1 MQPKKVASVEKA
13 SLDRRSFLRLCA
25 VTAGG
30 AVVAACQ
37 QRLQNVNPTAT
48 ASLALEPAVK
58 IDVAGG
64 DQDAW
69 AWVKQVK
76 VGVSEGECESVIV
89 HANGQEFAA
98 RPEEDS
104 FVAQVQLAE
113 GENQVSATC
122 LQPGGAEVQSE
133 PVIYTGRFRQVPTAI
148 IQIAIE
154 DGQIVLDGSE
164 SVPAEGIKAAIA
176 DYVWS
181 VREGNPAALR
191 VRGGELTGDVR
202 GEMLSVLP
210 PTTDGEYYLSLRV
223 VDEAGREDIGTSYFV
238 VENGQPRIPDYDT
251 ENPAWLETAVVY
263 GVIPFLFGNPAFQAI
278 GERLDELADLGIN
291 AIWLGPINTH
301 PVDDYGYAV
310 ENYFGLDPAYGTE
323 EDFRNLV
330 QTAHTRGIRVLMDF
344 VPNHTSN
351 THPYFLDAQERG
363 TESPYW
369 DFYDRDEQGNYTY
382 YFEWTHL
389 PNLNYD
395 NPEVC
400 RMITEA
406 FEYWV
411 REFDVDGFRVD
422 VVWGVKERRPNF
434 WLEWRRALKRI
445 KPDLMLLAEA
455 TAREPYYFDNGF
467 DVAYDWTYRPGG
479 WSWEIVWNAYK
490 YRLLSYNL
498 TEALTNSPEGY
509 HPDAVIFRFLNNND
523 TGKRFITRH
532 GEGVTRVATAMLLTL
547 PGIPCLYTGDEYG
560 LEFEPYQQLELLE
573 FKEQFSGLRDYHKRL
588 IELRKELASLHS
600 PFWELIQPDA
610 IPQSVFSY
618 VRYSEES
625 ETNAPPVIVLLNFS
639 EEPAEF
645 QFAVPEQFGA
655 LADTLY
661 DLLARES
668 VPATDGNRM
677 HVSVPA
683 LTARVLSKEPLA

>member
-1 MQPKKVASVEKA
+1 MQPKKTASIEKP

-25 VTAGG
+25 LTAGG
-30 AVVAACQ
+30 AIVAACQ
-37 QRLQNVNPTAT
+37 QQLQGIETAT
-48 ASLALEPAVK
+48 VPTGTASPVTAVK
-58 IDVAGG
+58 LSLPGA

-69 AWVKQVK
+69 TWVKSVQ
-76 VGVSEGECESVIV
+76 VGVSDPAACEAVMV
-89 HANGQEFAA
+89 AVNGREFEAKPDGDHFTA
-98 RPEEDS
+98 EI
-104 FVAQVQLAE
+104 QLAE
-113 GENQVSATC
+113 GKNQVSAICKQT
-122 LQPGGAEVQSE
+122 GDAKVESA
-133 PVIYTGRFRQVPTAI
+133 PVVFTARLRQVPTAV
-148 IQIAIE
+148 IQIAID
-154 DGQIVLDGSE
+154 DGQIIFDGSN
-164 SVPAEGIKAAIA
+164 SLHAEGTNTTIV
-176 DYVWS
+176 DYFWS
-181 VREGNPAALR
+181 ARETNP
-191 VRGGELTGDVR
+191 DVLQLED
-202 GEMLSVLP
+202 GSQSLSIIPLA
-210 PTTDGEYYLSLRV
+210 TDGEYYVSLRV
-223 VDEAGREDIGTSYFV
+223 VDEEGREDTSTSYFV
-238 VENGQPRIPDYDT
+238 VENGQPRIPNYDT

-263 GVIPFLFGNPAFQAI
+263 GVIPFLFGSPAYQAI
-278 GERLDELADLGIN
+278 GEHLDELADLGIN

-330 QTAHTRGIRVLMDF
+330 KAAHERGIRVLMDF

-363 TESPYW
+363 TDSPYW
-369 DFYDRDEQGNYTY
+369 DFYDRDEQGNYTH
-382 YFEWTHL
+382 YFQWTHL

-395 NPEVC
+395 NPEVR
-400 RMITEA
+400 RMIIEA
-406 FEYWV
+406 FSYWV

-422 VVWGVKERRPNF
+422 VVWGVKERRPDF

-479 WSWEIVWNAYK
+479 WSWEIAWNAYK

-498 TEALTNSPEGY
+498 TEALTNRPEGY

-560 LEFEPYQQLELLE
+560 REFEPYQQLEPLTFE
-573 FKEQFSGLRDYHKRL
+573 EEYPGLRDYHKHL
-588 IELRKELASLHS
+588 IQLRQEIPSLHS
-600 PFWELIQPDA
+600 RQMSIITPDA
-610 IPQSVFSY
+610 TPQAVFAY
-618 VRYSEES
+618 VRYGDPSEPS
-625 ETNAPPVIVLLNFS
+625 VPPVIILLNFS

-645 QFAVPEQFGA
+645 KFNVPEQFGTI
-655 LADTLY
+655 AD
-661 DLLARES
+661 
-668 VPATDGNRM
+668 
-677 HVSVPA
+677 
-683 LTARVLSKEPLA
+683 